1 MSDPMINPRR
11 NASMSTEF
19 ADIAERWV
27 EALPAALVRETIGAA
42 RVVRLHANDAPWH
55 GTGIRV
61 NAGQAY
67 SLFANGRVQWSLRD
81 PTLYGGPRQHLCAR
95 IAPGGRVVNPTG
107 DTGTFV
113 ADVDGELEL
122 GIYMGLWK
130 NALGDLAT
138 SESLYRR
145 LSGGIDVLAIGW
157 CGDPANALATLDDGG
172 LQPPFISRE
181 IARLRAPRSPPADWN
196 YLLETGTAGIFTDAV
211 GASGERVIALDSRD
225 DQGIVCSPIG
235 CELNPGT
242 RLSWRWRVTEVP
254 SAVAEDRP
262 QTHDYISIATEFDNG
277 RDLTWIWSSRLTP
290 ETHFDCP
297 IHGWTARETHW
308 VVRSGNERLGQWCA
322 EERHVYA
329 DVLAAMGTP
338 PARIV
343 RVWLI
348 AVSSFQ
354 HGTAQAEFA
363 DIVLS
368 DGSQTFRVL

>member
-1 MSDPMINPRR
+1 MD
-11 NASMSTEF
+11 ASF
-19 ADIAERWV
+19 ADGAERWV
-27 EALPAALVRETIGAA
+27 AALPAALVRRTISAA
-42 RVVRLHANDAPWH
+42 QVVRLHANEVPWQ
-55 GTGIRV
+55 GTGIRLK
-61 NAGQAY
+61 AGQAY
-67 SLFANGRVQWSLRD
+67 SLFANGRVQWSPRD

-95 IAPGGRVVNPTG
+95 IAPGGRVVNPTC

-113 ADVDGELEL
+113 ADADGELEL

-145 LSGGIDVLAIGW
+145 LTGGIDVLAIGW
-157 CGDPANALATLDDGG
+157 CGDAASALAALDDSG
-172 LQPPFISRE
+172 LRPPLISAE
-181 IARLRAPRSPPADWN
+181 IARLRAPRAPPADWN
-196 YLLETGTAGIFTDAV
+196 YLLETGSAGIFTDAV
-211 GASGERVIALDSRD
+211 GPSGERMIALDSRD
-225 DQGIVCSPIG
+225 DQGIVCSPIS
-235 CELNPGT
+235 CELNPST
-242 RLSWRWRVTEVP
+242 RLSWRWRVTECP
-254 SAVAEDRP
+254 SDVAEDRP

-277 RDLTWIWSSRLTP
+277 RDLTWIWSSQLAP
-290 ETHFDCP
+290 ETHFHCP
-297 IHGWTARETHW
+297 ISAWTARETHW

-322 EERHVYA
+322 EERNVYA
-329 DVLAAMGTP
+329 DVLAAMGPP

-354 HGTAQAEFA
+354 HGTARAEFA

>member
-1 MSDPMINPRR
+1 M
-11 NASMSTEF
+11 AAEF
-19 ADIAERWV
+19 ADTAERWV
-27 EALPAALVRETIGAA
+27 ATLPAARLRETVSAA

-61 NAGQAY
+61 KAGQAY
-67 SLFANGRVQWSLRD
+67 SLFAHGRVQWSPRD

-95 IAPGGRVVNPTG
+95 VVPGGRVVNPTG
-107 DTGTFV
+107 DTGSFV
-113 ADVDGELEL
+113 ADVDGEIEL

-145 LSGGIDVLAIGW
+145 LSGGIDVLAIAWRGAAA
-157 CGDPANALATLDDGG
+157 DALAALDDSG
-172 LQPPFISRE
+172 LEPPLIRRE
-181 IARLRAPRSPPADWN
+181 IARLRAPRSAPADWH
-196 YLLETGTAGIFTDAV
+196 YLLETGSAGIFTDAV
-211 GASGERVIALDSRD
+211 GPSGEPAIALDSRD
-225 DQGIVCSPIG
+225 DQGIVCTPVS
-235 CELNPGT
+235 CELNPST
-242 RLSWRWRVTEVP
+242 RLSWRWRVTECP
-254 SAVAEDRP
+254 SELAEDRP

-277 RDLTWIWSSRLTP
+277 RDLTWIWSSQLRP
-290 ETHFDCP
+290 DTHFDCP
-297 IHGWTARETHW
+297 IHAWTARETHW
-308 VVRSGNERLGQWCA
+308 VVRSGTERLGQWCA
-322 EERHVYA
+322 EERHVHA
-329 DVLAAMGTP
+329 DVMAAMGQP

-354 HGTAQAEFA
+354 HGTARAEFA